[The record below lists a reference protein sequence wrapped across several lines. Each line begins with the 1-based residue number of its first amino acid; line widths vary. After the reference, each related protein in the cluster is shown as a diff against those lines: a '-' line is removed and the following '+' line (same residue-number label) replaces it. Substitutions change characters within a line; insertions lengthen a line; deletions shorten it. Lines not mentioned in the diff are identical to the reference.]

1 VPKIQEGFL
10 SMTRI
15 NIEIPEELHKK
26 ARLKA
31 IKENTT
37 LIKLINQALE
47 DKIKK
52 EGKID
57 LSKV

>member
-1 VPKIQEGFL
+1 
-10 SMTRI
+10 MTRI

-26 ARLKA
+26 ARLKT
-31 IKENTT
+31 IQENTT
-37 LIKLINQALE
+37 LIKFINRALE
-47 DKIKK
+47 KKIKK